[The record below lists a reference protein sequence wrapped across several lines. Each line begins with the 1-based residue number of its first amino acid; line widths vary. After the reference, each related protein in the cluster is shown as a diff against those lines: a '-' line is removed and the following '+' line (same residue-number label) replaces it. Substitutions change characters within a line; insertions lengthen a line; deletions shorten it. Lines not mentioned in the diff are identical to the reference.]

1 MNQKTGTVVKTKKPM
16 ALGGGRFRAVV
27 EDEPLLF
34 CDKGAEDIV
43 AVGTK
48 EVTYTSPR
56 GFTIRWS
63 FEGADEIREKDLLPG
78 VDMAAE
84 KSSFTYKENL
94 IFKKPEAVRPI
105 TVHLRHEGLK
115 LEREGNACLLKDPD
129 GEIIF
134 ILPEPFCEDQSE
146 NGAPAPVDLSIAEDE
161 KEVSSLTYVMPADW
175 LAEAVFPVTLDPT
188 VITKNTR
195 NVIQD
200 AYTCSKEPNTVH
212 NGGSSNIIRLTKD
225 FPKWGQCDLYFRFG
239 NDVLPDLK
247 PSDIVTRATLVV
259 TTAGANYPTASF
271 SCTLHE
277 VTSSWTPGTLTWNN
291 APTCSSEGRDIGHFV
306 YHEGDGQTHVFDVT
320 SLVRK
325 WYQGVNYGVKLTA
338 TTNNIYAQFRSR
350 AHGVASQRPYIV
362 IDYISRSGMDSYLA
376 FDGFDMGRAG
386 AAHVNLFN
394 GNLVYTHQD
403 TVTNGQ
409 RMPVSVSHAWNACFA
424 DRNWFGLGLGW
435 SCTGNHILWK
445 ETISNVVYYAWQDG
459 SGTIRYFVQQ
469 SGVWK
474 EELGREWTL
483 TLGTT
488 EATIEDKAGTKLVFG
503 LPTVEF
509 NNTPANAKTLIRIED
524 PRNNQAAFATSGLS
538 LTGITDGA
546 NRGTTIEL
554 TNGLLSGIRAPGHVD
569 TNDKISY
576 SYTGS
581 KLTGITYEDALS
593 AVYGYDAHD
602 LLASVTGVDG
612 LIMEISYLNNAP
624 WRVSSITAGTGTTLG
639 GDRQIVR
646 GKSYAYGDNLTTV
659 TDLMTGK
666 SLRYHFSDAGQLVA
680 LTDELGF
687 GLFSRF
693 PASGAI
699 DQPEAVSRMQ
709 KSVRSLVRNPL
720 MRDDGTWTKELY
732 GATGSFSYDTATT
745 KFAVSSVKAD
755 KTSVVGMLCISQT
768 LVVLPGETATFS
780 AWAKTSGDAQAKL
793 LIRYNLPTDT
803 DWHLIE
809 GDAVSSPDDWTRL
822 EVTFTIPAEATVGTI
837 VGMMY
842 TTGGIG
848 SAWWDGAQCVHG
860 TTPGRLNLLNNSN
873 FTFSTA
879 DWSDAAG
886 SGLTVHSVASD
897 TTAPAEIGSNMVRF
911 TGTPDGAVSFV
922 QQINVKGSQG
932 DCFTAGGWSQA
943 HSVPRGT
950 KTERYRAYI
959 AFQNTSGGWVEGGKV
974 LWSEGWSGWHLA
986 AEAIIA
992 PCDYIAIMFSI
1003 HYYDNCNEANFTGL
1017 FLHQE
1022 EFGQSFS
1029 YDSKGNIIAATDLAK
1044 LQDAAEYDDFSNL
1057 TQWRGAGKG
1066 ATEVT
1071 TITYGATDAEKQR
1084 RLPLTITSPMGTVTT
1099 NTYNTHGGQLTQ
1111 TVSGGGLTTSTSSEW
1126 NGAEDGFACAAD
1138 NYVVKETDAR
1148 GGQTCRAFD
1157 LDRGTVVS
1165 VTDPRGQAVSYQY
1178 DARLRMTEASTPMT
1192 TTTSCVNNYT
1202 YDQDRLDQ
1210 VSHNT
1215 GNGDVVY
1222 TFGYDSFGRPT
1233 TVDVGGGLLSTTAY
1247 NAQGQTASVTYANG
1261 GQVAWT
1267 YDAFGR
1273 VVGVTVDNAAS
1284 PRYTYT
1290 YGDMGEICEAR
1301 DSVLQEVTRSGY
1313 DLSNRPRRKT
1323 ILRAGQHH
1331 YTGEVS
1337 YDACG
1342 RLSAFSELV
1351 GAARTPFETTFVYDA
1366 EDRPTTIQFGAA
1378 TRKTVY
1384 GYDSLGRMTQQTLTL
1399 PSGCVQTSY
1408 GYLPGAGTSTTPLV
1422 QTISQ
1427 GGVTLTYTYD
1437 ACGNITSVSDGT
1449 KTVSYVYD
1457 AIGQL
1462 KRVNDPFDTTKGS
1475 TGTTWVFT
1483 YDLGGNITKKKAYV
1497 YTTGTVS
1504 GTAKT
1509 TTYSYGD
1516 STWRDKLTTIG
1527 SKTLSYDNA
1536 GNLTGDGTWTYTW
1549 QQGRQL
1555 QQMSKTGETVS
1566 FVYNGDGLR
1575 VQKTSTTKGTTNY
1588 TLHGKNVVHVTNA
1601 QNSIDMHFFY
1611 GANGRPAVVMYN
1623 GVAYGYLY
1631 NLQGDVIALVDDTGA
1646 KVVEYTYDAWG
1657 KPLSRVGSMGD
1668 TLGYW
1673 QPFRYRGYVFDQETG
1688 LYYLR
1693 SRYYRAEWGRFLN
1706 ADSLIKD
1713 NLYCYCNNV
1722 PSISYDPDGYSSNS
1736 GLVRFALLHPFVAL
1750 NIGRT
1755 DKDMKSKNISTT
1767 AVRFS
1772 RGLGLSDSGKT
1783 GRKGT
1788 QVNAV
1793 RHALWTGIIR
1803 SKYSEDITRQAIE
1816 SHEDEQFVGMYKSWI
1831 RHIKPQQ
1838 LSKMEFGDIDFVDGM
1853 CDMLNNDIALGM
1865 SIEGKTAREICYNV
1879 LDVYHTSGLWVIQ
1892 TCSHG
1897 YRLYRERL
1905 SDEEYSF
1912 AIQRLDVMDD
1922 YGFVK

>member
-1 MNQKTGTVVKTKKPM
+1 
-16 ALGGGRFRAVV
+16 
-27 EDEPLLF
+27 
-34 CDKGAEDIV
+34 
-43 AVGTK
+43 
-48 EVTYTSPR
+48 
-56 GFTIRWS
+56 
-63 FEGADEIREKDLLPG
+63 
-78 VDMAAE
+78 
-84 KSSFTYKENL
+84 
-94 IFKKPEAVRPI
+94 
-105 TVHLRHEGLK
+105 
-115 LEREGNACLLKDPD
+115 
-129 GEIIF
+129 
-134 ILPEPFCEDQSE
+134 
-146 NGAPAPVDLSIAEDE
+146 
-161 KEVSSLTYVMPADW
+161 W

-212 NGGSSNIIRLTKD
+212 NGGSSNIIRLTKGSSG
-225 FPKWGQCDLYFRFG
+225 WGQCDLYFRFG

-247 PSDIVTRATLVV
+247 PSDIVTRATLVI

-325 WYQGVNYGVKLTA
+325 WYQGENYGVKLTS
-338 TTNNIYAQFRSR
+338 TTNGVYAQFRSR

-469 SGVWK
+469 SGIWK

-483 TLGTT
+483 TLGST
-488 EATIEDKAGTKLVFG
+488 EATIEDKAGTKWVFG
-503 LPTVEF
+503 LPTAEF
-509 NNTPANAKTLIRIED
+509 SDNSANAKALIRIED
-524 PRNNQAAFATSGLS
+524 PRNNQASFATSGLS

-720 MRDDGTWTKELY
+720 MRDDGTWTKEFY
-732 GATGSFSYDTATT
+732 GATGSFSYDTTTT
-745 KFAVSSVKAD
+745 KFAVSSVKAE
-755 KTSVVGMLCISQT
+755 KTSIAGMLCISQT

-992 PCDYIAIMFSI
+992 PCDYTAIMFSI

-1029 YDSKGNIIAATDLAK
+1029 YDSKGNIIAATDLA
-1044 LQDAAEYDDFSNL
+1044 
-1057 TQWRGAGKG
+1057 
-1066 ATEVT
+1066 
-1071 TITYGATDAEKQR
+1071 
-1084 RLPLTITSPMGTVTT
+1084 
-1099 NTYNTHGGQLTQ
+1099 
-1111 TVSGGGLTTSTSSEW
+1111 
-1126 NGAEDGFACAAD
+1126 
-1138 NYVVKETDAR
+1138 
-1148 GGQTCRAFD
+1148 
-1157 LDRGTVVS
+1157 
-1165 VTDPRGQAVSYQY
+1165 
-1178 DARLRMTEASTPMT
+1178 
-1192 TTTSCVNNYT
+1192 
-1202 YDQDRLDQ
+1202 
-1210 VSHNT
+1210 
-1215 GNGDVVY
+1215 
-1222 TFGYDSFGRPT
+1222 
-1233 TVDVGGGLLSTTAY
+1233 
-1247 NAQGQTASVTYANG
+1247 
-1261 GQVAWT
+1261 
-1267 YDAFGR
+1267 
-1273 VVGVTVDNAAS
+1273 
-1284 PRYTYT
+1284 
-1290 YGDMGEICEAR
+1290 
-1301 DSVLQEVTRSGY
+1301 
-1313 DLSNRPRRKT
+1313 
-1323 ILRAGQHH
+1323 
-1331 YTGEVS
+1331 
-1337 YDACG
+1337 
-1342 RLSAFSELV
+1342 
-1351 GAARTPFETTFVYDA
+1351 
-1366 EDRPTTIQFGAA
+1366 
-1378 TRKTVY
+1378 
-1384 GYDSLGRMTQQTLTL
+1384 
-1399 PSGCVQTSY
+1399 
-1408 GYLPGAGTSTTPLV
+1408 
-1422 QTISQ
+1422 
-1427 GGVTLTYTYD
+1427 
-1437 ACGNITSVSDGT
+1437 
-1449 KTVSYVYD
+1449 
-1457 AIGQL
+1457 
-1462 KRVNDPFDTTKGS
+1462 
-1475 TGTTWVFT
+1475 
-1483 YDLGGNITKKKAYV
+1483 
-1497 YTTGTVS
+1497 
-1504 GTAKT
+1504 
-1509 TTYSYGD
+1509 
-1516 STWRDKLTTIG
+1516 
-1527 SKTLSYDNA
+1527 
-1536 GNLTGDGTWTYTW
+1536 
-1549 QQGRQL
+1549 
-1555 QQMSKTGETVS
+1555 
-1566 FVYNGDGLR
+1566 
-1575 VQKTSTTKGTTNY
+1575 
-1588 TLHGKNVVHVTNA
+1588 
-1601 QNSIDMHFFY
+1601 
-1611 GANGRPAVVMYN
+1611 
-1623 GVAYGYLY
+1623 
-1631 NLQGDVIALVDDTGA
+1631 
-1646 KVVEYTYDAWG
+1646 
-1657 KPLSRVGSMGD
+1657 
-1668 TLGYW
+1668 
-1673 QPFRYRGYVFDQETG
+1673 
-1688 LYYLR
+1688 
-1693 SRYYRAEWGRFLN
+1693 
-1706 ADSLIKD
+1706 
-1713 NLYCYCNNV
+1713 
-1722 PSISYDPDGYSSNS
+1722 
-1736 GLVRFALLHPFVAL
+1736 
-1750 NIGRT
+1750 
-1755 DKDMKSKNISTT
+1755 
-1767 AVRFS
+1767 
-1772 RGLGLSDSGKT
+1772 
-1783 GRKGT
+1783 
-1788 QVNAV
+1788 
-1793 RHALWTGIIR
+1793 
-1803 SKYSEDITRQAIE
+1803 
-1816 SHEDEQFVGMYKSWI
+1816 
-1831 RHIKPQQ
+1831 
-1838 LSKMEFGDIDFVDGM
+1838 
-1853 CDMLNNDIALGM
+1853 
-1865 SIEGKTAREICYNV
+1865 
-1879 LDVYHTSGLWVIQ
+1879 
-1892 TCSHG
+1892 
-1897 YRLYRERL
+1897 
-1905 SDEEYSF
+1905 
-1912 AIQRLDVMDD
+1912 
-1922 YGFVK
+1922 